1 MLPKSEYD
9 FLMKKP
15 IIEILDGD
23 ACLDNLISEDK
34 IHNGQPMNVEIH
46 MPYLSGPDI
55 CNLSEKFGSPIEYD
69 IFSRWSYMQEM
80 FEKAKYKNKTQEILS
95 YLFSKTNFSMC
106 KNISD
111 LSVEMFEE
119 YYQKATTLAIKKIN
133 NFIDYTGDKLI
144 IKNNNVFLKSDLF
157 EIKSKYI
164 QKIDRT
170 YIKEVQSKANENL
183 RQGNFD
189 SVLTQARTL
198 LEEVFMYVL
207 EVDGIQPSR
216 KGNIKKLYGQ
226 VKLAYSMSTG
236 KDVDKRINELLSGLE
251 NIVDAIAEMR
261 NKESDAHGLGR
272 KRIKVEEHHARLA
285 LNAALTMA
293 DFILSVSAKNISKR
307 K

>member
-1 MLPKSEYD
+1 
-9 FLMKKP
+9 MKKP

-55 CNLSEKFGSPIEYD
+55 CNLSEKFGSPIKYD
-69 IFSRWSYMQEM
+69 VFSRWSYMQEM
-80 FEKAKYKNKTQEILS
+80 FEKAKYKNKTLEILD

-119 YYQKATTLAIKKIN
+119 YYQKATTLAIEKIN

-164 QKIDRT
+164 QKMDRT

-236 KDVDKRINELLSGLE
+236 KKIDKRINELLSGLE